1 MNTSQLGRWAI
12 GALAVLVFAVQA
24 RDLAAQQRGVVGALA
39 PENLAKQRPKPP
51 FDLTGAW
58 LHNGNE
64 RFDPPAGFV
73 LTPEAKVHYD
83 AAQKATA
90 EGKLYRNDIGLC
102 WPAGLPIMMTRGW
115 PVTMIQLP
123 TAVYMI
129 S

>member
-1 MNTSQLGRWAI
+1 MNMSQLGRWAT
-12 GALAVLVFAVQA
+12 GALMVLVATIWTPN
-24 RDLAAQQRGVVGALA
+24 LAAQQRGVLGAVA
-39 PENLAKQRPKPP
+39 PENLAKPRPKPP

-90 EGKLYRNDIGLC
+90 DGKLYRNDIGLC
-102 WPAGLPIMMTRGW
+102 WPAGLPIMM
-115 PVTMIQLP
+115 
-123 TAVYMI
+123 
-129 S
+129 